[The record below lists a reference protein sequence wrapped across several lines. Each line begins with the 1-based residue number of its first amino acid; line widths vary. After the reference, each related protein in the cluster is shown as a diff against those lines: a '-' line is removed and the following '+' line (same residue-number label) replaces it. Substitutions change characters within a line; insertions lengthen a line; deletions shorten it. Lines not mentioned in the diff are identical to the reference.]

1 MPESVAVVS
10 VGGKEFTSTGHE
22 GKEALISAGALKG
35 NRISKNKLDWTLF
48 TKWGFMMQL
57 QLVFVCVRGGRE
69 RERVFEAPFLKI
81 IPCWRA
87 CLSSLLKCGEH

>member
-35 NRISKNKLDWTLF
+35 NRISKNKLEWTLF

-57 QLVFVCVRGGRE
+57 QLVFVCV
-69 RERVFEAPFLKI
+69 
-81 IPCWRA
+81 
-87 CLSSLLKCGEH
+87 